1 MPAVIPLSK
10 SKYKK
15 QTFFNGY
22 SVGVKRNYSN
32 TSKEWLR
39 IAGVHP
45 QYAAM
50 LLKVICQER
59 AKRENH
65 LSPT

>member
-1 MPAVIPLSK
+1 MLVIYLLK
-10 SKYKK
+10 NKYKK

-22 SVGVKRNYSN
+22 SVGVKRNHSY

-45 QYAAM
+45 QYTAM
-50 LLKVICQER
+50 LSE
-59 AKRENH
+59 
-65 LSPT
+65 